1 VLFMTDVAARLT
13 AALADR
19 YIIER
24 ELGQGGMATVFLAE
38 DVRHRRKVAVKVV
51 HPELAA
57 VLGAER
63 FLAEIHV
70 TAALQHP
77 HILPLFDSGQADG
90 QLFYVM
96 PYVEG
101 ESLRSRLNRE
111 HQLPIDEAVKLARE
125 VASALDYA
133 HRHSVIHRDI
143 KPENILLHDGQAVVA
158 DFGIALAVTNAG
170 GGRLTQTGLSLGTP
184 QYMSPEQATGERDI
198 DARSDVYSLGAV
210 TYEMLTGDPPFTGP
224 TAQAIVAKVIT
235 TDPPRL
241 VTQRK
246 SIPEPLEFAVL
257 KALDKMPADRYAS
270 AAEFAK
276 ALTDSSGSAAR
287 VAARRASNFVAESGD
302 RWRHAAIG
310 LAVTTVLFGL
320 AAGWLATREPAPGPV
335 SRYSINF
342 EQNAISMGSDAPGI
356 SPDGS
361 KFVYTDADQRTLLRL
376 REQLEPIV
384 LAGVDDGWAP
394 FFSPD
399 GNSLAMFGG
408 FPGSLKVIPTR
419 GGPAR
424 VVFPDSALAHG
435 GSWSDDGWLYF
446 VGHFRGLPSLLRARP
461 EGGTPEVI
469 AVPDSARGDLFFFW
483 PDVLP
488 GGRAVLVTLWPR
500 RGEPG
505 VVAIEVGSGKSHP
518 LGPGVRAM
526 YAGDGILAI
535 AQSDGSVSAVK
546 FDVRGLKT
554 SGQPRRVMD
563 GIRTGGQGRVVVA
576 LSRNGSLLYEAYQP
590 THQIVRVDRAGGIEP
605 IDESWTGVFGHVSIS
620 PDGSQLAV
628 SSEKNSRTEV
638 WSKNLATGSLTRLAS
653 EGTYSYRPSWS
664 ADGRRVLFS
673 TDRLVNPS
681 LFSVTADGSNP
692 PVLAKANSRSVD
704 EGHISADG
712 KWLIHRV
719 GSGSGRDIY
728 YSAIEGDTT
737 ARPLVNDEAE
747 EYSPTL
753 SPDGRWLAY
762 GATSTERSE
771 IYVRPFPDSRS
782 ARWQVSRNGG
792 TEPLWSADGRE
803 LFYRN
808 AQGMLVSV
816 QVEPGP
822 AFRIGGERQ
831 LFRVRD
837 FITDTRHRSYAVS
850 PDGRYFYFINVL
862 PTRPSQIV
870 LITNWI
876 EELKEKLRAP
886 G

>member
-1 VLFMTDVAARLT
+1 MTDVAARLT

-19 YIIER
+19 YVIER

-63 FLAEIHV
+63 FLSEIHV

-101 ESLRSRLNRE
+101 ESLRSRLDRE
-111 HQLPIDEAVKLARE
+111 HQLPIDEAVRLARE

-133 HRHSVIHRDI
+133 HRHGVIHRDI

-210 TYEMLTGDPPFTGP
+210 TYEMLTGEPPFTGP

-241 VTQRK
+241 MTQRK
-246 SIPEPLEFAVL
+246 SIPENVEFAVL

-270 AAEFAK
+270 AAEFSR
-276 ALTDSSGSAAR
+276 ALTDSSGSSAR
-287 VAARRASNFVAESGD
+287 TESRTTSSAPARTDKRWKVAAIA
-302 RWRHAAIG
+302 
-310 LAVTTVLFGL
+310 L
-320 AAGWLATREPAPGPV
+320 AAASVVLAATVAWQATREPPPAPV

-342 EQNAISMGSDAPGI
+342 EQNAISIGSDAPGI

-361 KFVYTDADQRTLLRL
+361 KFIYTDADQRTLLRL
-376 REQLEPIV
+376 RNQLEPIV
-384 LAGVDDGWAP
+384 LAGIDDGWAP

-399 GNSLAMFGG
+399 GNTLALFGG
-408 FPGSLKVIPTR
+408 FPGSLKVVPTG

-446 VGHFRGLPSLLRARP
+446 VGNFRGLPSLLRVRP
-461 EGGTPEVI
+461 DGGAPELI
-469 AVPDSARGDLFFFW
+469 AAPDSARGDLFFFW

-488 GGRAVLVTLWPR
+488 GGRAVLLTVWPR

-505 VVAIEVGSGKSHP
+505 VIAVEVSSGKAHP

-526 YAGDGILAI
+526 YAGDGILTV
-535 AQSDGSVSAVK
+535 AQSDGSMSAVK
-546 FDVRGLKT
+546 FDVRALKT
-554 SGQPRRVMD
+554 SGQPRRVLD

-590 THQIVRVDRAGGIEP
+590 AHQIVRVDRAGRIEP
-605 IDESWTGVFGHVSIS
+605 IDESWTGVFGHVAVS

-628 SSEKNSRTEV
+628 SSEKNARTEV
-638 WSKNLATGSLTRLAS
+638 WSKNLVSGSLTRLAS
-653 EGTYSYRPSWS
+653 EGTYSYRPFWS
-664 ADGRRVLFS
+664 ADGRRVFFS

-681 LFSVTADGSNP
+681 LFSVTADGSSP
-692 PVLAKANSRSVD
+692 PLVAKANSRAVD
-704 EGHISADG
+704 EGQMSSDG

-728 YSAIEGDTT
+728 YSAVEGDTT
-737 ARPLVNDEAE
+737 ARPLVNDEPE
-747 EYSPTL
+747 EYSPAL

-792 TEPLWSADGRE
+792 TEPVWSPDGRE

-808 AQGMLVSV
+808 AQGILVSA
-816 QVEPGP
+816 QLEPGT
-822 AFRIGGERQ
+822 AFRVSGERQ

-837 FITDTRHRSYAVS
+837 FISDSRHRSYAVS

-876 EELKEKLRAP
+876 EELKEKLRASN
-886 G
+886 

>member
-1 VLFMTDVAARLT
+1 MTDVSARLT

-19 YIIER
+19 YVIGR
-24 ELGQGGMATVFLAE
+24 ELGQGGMATVFLAD

-63 FLAEIHV
+63 FLSEIHV

-77 HILPLFDSGQADG
+77 HILPLFDSGQAEG

-101 ESLRSRLNRE
+101 ESLRSRLERE
-111 HQLPIDEAVKLARE
+111 HQLPIDEAVRLTRE

-133 HRHSVIHRDI
+133 HRHGVIHRDI

-210 TYEMLTGDPPFTGP
+210 TYEMLTGEPPFTGP

-235 TDPPRL
+235 TDPQRL

-246 SIPEPLEFAVL
+246 SIPEYLEFAVL

-270 AAEFAK
+270 AADFAK

-287 VAARRASNFVAESGD
+287 TGTRTATDGAAKSDN
-302 RWRHAAIG
+302 RWKQAAIV
-310 LAVTTVLFGL
+310 LAATTVLL
-320 AAGWLATREPAPGPV
+320 AAIAGWQATREPPPAPV

-342 EQNAISMGSDAPGI
+342 DQNAISMGSDAPGI

-361 KFVYTDADQRTLLRL
+361 KFVYTDPEQRTMLRL
-376 REQLEPIV
+376 RNQLDPIV
-384 LAGVDDGWAP
+384 LAGVEDGWAP

-399 GNSLAMFGG
+399 GNTLAVFGG
-408 FPGSLKVIPTR
+408 FPGSLKVLPTG

-446 VGHFRGLPSLLRARP
+446 VGNFRGLPSLLRVRP
-461 EGGTPEVI
+461 DGGKPELV
-469 AVPDSARGDLFFFW
+469 AAPDSANGDLFFFW
-483 PDVLP
+483 PDALP
-488 GGRAVLVTLWPR
+488 GGRAVLLTVWPR
-500 RGEPG
+500 RGEPRIIA
-505 VVAIEVGSGKSHP
+505 VEVSSGKSHP

-526 YAGDGILAI
+526 YAGNGILTV
-535 AQSDGSVSAVK
+535 AQPDGSMSAVK
-546 FDVRGLKT
+546 FDARALKT
-554 SGQPRRVMD
+554 SGQPRRVLE

-576 LSRNGSLLYEAYQP
+576 ASRNGSLLYEAYQP
-590 THQIVRVDRAGGIEP
+590 VHQIVRVDRAGKMEP
-605 IDESWTGVFGHVSIS
+605 IDESWTGVFGHVAVS
-620 PDGSQLAV
+620 PDGRQLAV
-628 SSEKNSRTEV
+628 SSEKNARTEV
-638 WSKNLATGSLTRLAS
+638 WSKNLVTGSLTRLAS
-653 EGTYSYRPSWS
+653 EGTYSYRPAWS
-664 ADGRRVLFS
+664 ADGRRVFFS

-681 LFSVTADGSNP
+681 LFSVSADGSTP
-692 PVLAKANSRSVD
+692 PRVAKENSRAVD
-704 EGHISADG
+704 EGQMSADG
-712 KWLIHRV
+712 KWLIHRI

-728 YSAIEGDTT
+728 YSAVEGDTT

-747 EYSPTL
+747 EYAPAL

-762 GATSTERSE
+762 GATSTARSE

-792 TEPLWSADGRE
+792 TEPVWSPDGRE

-808 AQGMLVSV
+808 AQGILVSA
-816 QVEPGP
+816 QLEPGTD
-822 AFRIGGERQ
+822 FRVSAERQ
-831 LFRVRD
+831 LFRARE
-837 FITDTRHRSYAVS
+837 FISDSRHRSYAVS

-862 PTRPSQIV
+862 PTRASQIV

-876 EELKEKLRAP
+876 EELKEKLRASN
-886 G
+886 

>member
-1 VLFMTDVAARLT
+1 MTDVAARLT

-63 FLAEIHV
+63 FLSEIHV

-101 ESLRSRLNRE
+101 ESLRSRLDRE
-111 HQLPIDEAVKLARE
+111 HQLPIDEAVRLARE

-133 HRHSVIHRDI
+133 HRHGVIHRDI

-241 VTQRK
+241 MTQRK
-246 SIPEPLEFAVL
+246 SIPESVEFAVL

-270 AAEFAK
+270 AAEFSK
-276 ALTDSSGSAAR
+276 ALTDSSGSFAR
-287 VAARRASNFVAESGD
+287 TESRTTAGTLARTDKRWKVAAIALAAASVVL
-302 RWRHAAIG
+302 AAI
-310 LAVTTVLFGL
+310 V
-320 AAGWLATREPAPGPV
+320 GWQATREPPSAPV

-342 EQNAISMGSDAPGI
+342 EQNAISSGSDAPGI

-361 KFVYTDADQRTLLRL
+361 KFIYTDEEGRMLLRH
-376 REQLEPIV
+376 RNQLQPVI
-384 LAGVDDGWAP
+384 LTGGDNGWAP

-399 GNSLAMFGG
+399 GNSLALFTG
-408 FPGSLKVIPTR
+408 FPGSLKVVPTA

-424 VVFPDSALAHG
+424 VVFADSALAHG
-435 GSWSDDGWLYF
+435 GSWGDDGWLYF
-446 VGHFRGLPSLLRARP
+446 VGKFGGRPSLLRVRP
-461 EGGTPEVI
+461 EGGKPELV
-469 AVPDSARGDLFFFW
+469 AAPDTARGDLFFFW

-488 GGRAVLVTLWPR
+488 GGRAVLVTVWPQ

-505 VVAIEVGSGKSHP
+505 VVAVETSNGKSHA

-526 YAGDGILAI
+526 YAGSGILTVI
-535 AQSDGSVSAVK
+535 QSDGSVTAVD
-546 FDVRGLKT
+546 FDPRALST
-554 SGQPRRVMD
+554 SGQPRKVLD
-563 GIRTGGQGRVVVA
+563 GIRTGGQGRVVAA
-576 LSRNGSLLYEAYQP
+576 LSRGGSLLYEAYQP
-590 THQIVRVDRAGGIEP
+590 VHQVVRVDRAGNIEP
-605 IDESWTGVFGHVSIS
+605 IDESWTGVFSHLAIS
-620 PDGSQLAV
+620 PDGSHLAV
-628 SSEKNSRTEV
+628 SSEKNARTEV
-638 WSKNLATGSLTRLAS
+638 WSRDLVSGSLTRLAS
-653 EGTYSYRPSWS
+653 EGTYSYRPFWS
-664 ADGRRVLFS
+664 ADGQRVFFS

-681 LFSVTADGSNP
+681 LYSVVADGSSP
-692 PVLAKANSRSVD
+692 PQVAKENSRAID
-704 EGHISADG
+704 EGQISADG

-728 YSAIEGDTT
+728 VSAVEGDTA

-747 EYSPTL
+747 EYSPAL

-762 GATSTERSE
+762 GATSTDRSE
-771 IYVRPFPDSRS
+771 IYVRPFPDTRR

-792 TEPLWSADGRE
+792 TEPVWSPDGRE

-808 AQGMLVSV
+808 AQGFLVAA
-816 QVEPGP
+816 QLQPGP
-822 AFRIGGERQ
+822 AFRLSGERQ

-837 FITDTRHRSYAVS
+837 FISDTRHRSYAVS

-876 EELKEKLRAP
+876 EELKEKLRASN
-886 G
+886 